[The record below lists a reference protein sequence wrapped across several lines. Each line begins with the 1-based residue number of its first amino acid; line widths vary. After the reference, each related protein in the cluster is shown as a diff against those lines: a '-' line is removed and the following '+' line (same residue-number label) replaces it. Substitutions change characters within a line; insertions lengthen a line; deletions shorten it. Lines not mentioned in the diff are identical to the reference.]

1 MNTAQPECLV
11 CAFNEINDTTAL
23 LIRKSQ
29 QLASMQNLPLRL
41 LWAINDK
48 MFSFEHLDLPE
59 LKAEER
65 VQREFSLF
73 TEKHG
78 FSDISNCDIRFAK
91 PFVEIIR
98 YQNAVNA
105 KLVVK
110 QMEEKSWMS
119 NSIASD
125 DFKLLRKCPAPVLLT
140 RSDSDEFP
148 KNILVA
154 VDFDRD
160 DSSSN
165 DDELNKKMLDTVV
178 HFFDKPE
185 THCTVLNAYSAPQS
199 GFVSLF
205 ADYPDKLVDDMLAS
219 EKRFKGGELNMLS
232 RYFVEH
238 LKPQYLQNNFKK
250 LLLQGYA
257 EQLIP
262 QQVEKTEADLLV
274 IGSVARAGIQDFI
287 MGSTAEEVLSNVKC
301 DVLTL
306 KPDGFVSPVLATD

>member
-160 DSSSN
+160 DSTSK

-205 ADYPDKLVDDMLAS
+205 AEYPDKLVDDMLAS

-274 IGSVARAGIQDFI
+274 IGSVARTGIQGFI
-287 MGSTAEEVLSNVKC
+287 MGNTAEEVLSNVKC

-306 KPDGFVSPVLATD
+306 KPDGFVSPVLAAD

>member
-29 QLASMQNLPLRL
+29 QLASNLPLRL

-65 VQREFSLF
+65 VQQAFA
-73 TEKHG
+73 EKHG
-78 FSDISNCDIRFAK
+78 FSDISNCDIRFGK

-125 DFKLLRKCPAPVLLT
+125 DTMLLVLLT
-140 RSDSDEFP
+140 HSDSDEFP

-160 DSSSN
+160 DSTSK

-178 HFFDKPE
+178 ILISLKR
-185 THCTVLNAYSAPQS
+185 TAP
-199 GFVSLF
+199 
-205 ADYPDKLVDDMLAS
+205 Y
-219 EKRFKGGELNMLS
+219 
-232 RYFVEH
+232 
-238 LKPQYLQNNFKK
+238 
-250 LLLQGYA
+250 
-257 EQLIP
+257 
-262 QQVEKTEADLLV
+262 
-274 IGSVARAGIQDFI
+274 
-287 MGSTAEEVLSNVKC
+287 
-301 DVLTL
+301 LTL
-306 KPDGFVSPVLATD
+306 IARHNLDL

>member
-11 CAFNEINDTTAL
+11 CAFNEINHTTAL

-73 TEKHG
+73 AEKHG
-78 FSDISNCDIRFAK
+78 FSDISNCDIRFGK

-140 RSDSDEFP
+140 HSDSDEFP

-160 DSSSN
+160 DSTSK

-274 IGSVARAGIQDFI
+274 IGSVARAGIQGFI
-287 MGSTAEEVLSNVKC
+287 MGNTAEEVLSNVKC